1 MKSSIA
7 TTSSELSRA
16 LNGSI
21 QRLAEQAFFT
31 IGEVGYSVMGRFK
44 KRPIIIDLYPYDE
57 MFIRLD
63 CNTIYDF
70 QIVPNS
76 FSARLNFLKDTRIFT
91 GDEKFDT
98 IFVVRS
104 RYYNQLA
111 SWLMHTEIRDS
122 ILSLTPF
129 MYLMFQ
135 RNLLRFRTKF
145 DFDQPNAAEVLNSV
159 EILDTLAASLESLP

>member
-91 GDEKFDT
+91 GMKNSTLFLLYEAAIIINSLLGSCTLKFV
-98 IFVVRS
+98 IQ
-104 RYYNQLA
+104 Y
-111 SWLMHTEIRDS
+111 
-122 ILSLTPF
+122 
-129 MYLMFQ
+129 
-135 RNLLRFRTKF
+135 
-145 DFDQPNAAEVLNSV
+145 
-159 EILDTLAASLESLP
+159 